1 MTLTIG
7 TQAFTIN
14 QNSGALYAR
23 RARAASA
30 GYSPLTAQPAH
41 PHLSLG
47 LLAAAGAAAGAGAVA
62 AVGWA

>member
-1 MTLTIG
+1 MTIG

-41 PHLSLG
+41 PHLSLQG
-47 LLAAAGAAAGAGAVA
+47 LLAAAGAAAGAGAGA

>member
-1 MTLTIG
+1 MQEG
-7 TQAFTIN
+7 
-14 QNSGALYAR
+14 
-23 RARAASA
+23 AASA

-41 PHLSLG
+41 PHLSLA